1 MGLSVHC
8 AKLLRTPPTYESTY
22 LCTFFI
28 FFRLSLFRIL
38 PILDFKRGQKGPPS
52 LAAELLF
59 EDAYELLVIELS
71 CATFTSI
78 RQSRG
83 KCSHRRFPGERSLQV
98 LHFRARYGHFSLGN
112 AHFSNGWVKNRQWKS
127 GIIGKQAPGE
137 W

>member
-8 AKLLRTPPTYESTY
+8 AKLLQTPPTYESTY

-83 KCSHRRFPGERSLQV
+83 IKSAHIDDSPASEVYKFCIFVHAMGISVWEMRIFPTAG
-98 LHFRARYGHFSLGN
+98 
-112 AHFSNGWVKNRQWKS
+112 
-127 GIIGKQAPGE
+127 
-137 W
+137 